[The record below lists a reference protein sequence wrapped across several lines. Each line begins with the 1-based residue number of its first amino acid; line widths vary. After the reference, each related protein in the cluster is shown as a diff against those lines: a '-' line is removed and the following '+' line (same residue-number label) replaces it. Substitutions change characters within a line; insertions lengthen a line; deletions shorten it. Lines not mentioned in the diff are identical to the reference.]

1 MKRMIVLAAVLALS
15 AAGIATAATNG
26 TKIKLRKTSVGKI
39 LTNSRGFT
47 VYEFAR
53 DSKNKDKCVK
63 IRFCT
68 STWPLV
74 TTKGK
79 PVAGPGV
86 NKSLL
91 GTIKVGKKTQVTY
104 NGHPLY
110 TYVGDA
116 SPGETSYVGVSMYGG
131 KWNALNAKGKIV
143 K

>member
-1 MKRMIVLAAVLALS
+1 MKRMIVLAMVLALS
-15 AAGIATAATNG
+15 AAGIATAASSG
-26 TKIKLRKTSVGKI
+26 TKIKLRNTSVGKI
-39 LTNSRGFT
+39 LTNNKGFT

-63 IRFCT
+63 IKFCT

-91 GTIKVGKKTQVTY
+91 GSIKVGKKRQVTY

-110 TYVGDA
+110 TYSGDFEA
-116 SPGETSYVGVSMYGG
+116 GQTDYVGVSMYGG
-131 KWNALNAKGKIV
+131 KWDALNAKGKLV